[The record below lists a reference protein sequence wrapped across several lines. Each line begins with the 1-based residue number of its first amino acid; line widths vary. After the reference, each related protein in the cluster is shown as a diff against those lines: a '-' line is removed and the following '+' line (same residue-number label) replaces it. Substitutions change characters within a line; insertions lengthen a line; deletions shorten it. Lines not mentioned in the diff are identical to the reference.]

1 MYQLLLILHSLVRWL
16 VLISLLVAIV
26 RAYSGWLGN
35 KPFLKKDH
43 TARMVAVTSAHIQLV
58 IGLTLYF
65 ISPVVRYFLNYFKE
79 AVHQREI
86 RFFGMEHVT
95 MMLIAITLLTIGAAK
110 SKRKTTDQQQFKTM
124 AIWFTIALLIIFLSI
139 PWHFSPFTSRPY
151 FRWF

>member
-1 MYQLLLILHSLVRWL
+1 MYQSLLILHSLVRWL
-16 VLISLLVAIV
+16 VLISLLFAIV
-26 RAYSGWLGN
+26 RAYNGWLGN
-35 KPFLKKDH
+35 KRLLKMDN

-58 IGLTLYF
+58 IGIGLYF

-86 RFFGMEHVT
+86 RFFGMEHIT
-95 MMLIAITLLTIGAAK
+95 MMVVAITLLTIGSAK
-110 SKRKTTDQQQFKTM
+110 TKRKTTDRQKFKTM

-151 FRWF
+151 FRWY